1 MVLGQ
6 KGSLEKLK
14 SWGFITDFDGID
26 QSYDNVADDKERFLQ
41 FHLSLRNWCVQDSEI
56 RRTAIYKW
64 NNIIQHNFQNYK
76 KLNFKKTMFDNVIL
90 STEQY
95 FKKCF

>member
-1 MVLGQ
+1 MILGQ
-6 KGSLEKLK
+6 KGTLKKLT
-14 SWGFITDFDGID
+14 SWGFQTDFDGID
-26 QSYDNVADDKERFLQ
+26 QSYDDVEDDCERFLQ
-41 FHLSLRNWCVQDSEI
+41 FHQSLRTWCVRDPEI

-64 NNIIQHNFQNYK
+64 DNIIQHNFQNYK

-95 FKKCF
+95 FKKCS

>member
-1 MVLGQ
+1 MILGQ
-6 KGSLEKLK
+6 TGTLKKLR
-14 SWGFITDFDGID
+14 SWGFATDLDGID
-26 QSYDNVADDKERFLQ
+26 QSYDDVADDSDRFLQ
-41 FHLSLRNWCVQDSEI
+41 FHQSLRTWCLKDLEI

-64 NNIIQHNFQNYK
+64 DNIIQHNFQNYK

-95 FKKCF
+95 FKKCS

>member
-1 MVLGQ
+1 M
-6 KGSLEKLK
+6 
-14 SWGFITDFDGID
+14 
-26 QSYDNVADDKERFLQ
+26 
-41 FHLSLRNWCVQDSEI
+41 QDPEI

-95 FKKCF
+95 FKKCS

>member
-1 MVLGQ
+1 MILGQ
-6 KGSLEKLK
+6 KGTLEKLR
-14 SWGFITDFDGID
+14 SWGFQTDFDGID
-26 QSYDNVADDKERFLQ
+26 QSYDLIDNDQQRFLQ
-41 FHLSLRNWCVQDSEI
+41 FHQSLRSWCMQDAEI

-76 KLNFKKTMFDNVIL
+76 KLNFKKMMFDNVIT

-95 FKKCF
+95 FRASS